1 MIPNGGR
8 IGIVAGSGYLPLHV
22 AKRLSSLGEKIYV
35 AGLQGAAD
43 PSLDRPE
50 WETAWY
56 DVYSLGILME
66 GLVQAGVRKVV
77 LAGRV
82 GHEEIYRTSEFDEVL
97 KDLLCNLKDHRPA
110 TILGGMVDLFTK
122 HGFEVL
128 PLIEVAPDLLPV
140 TGRLAGPPVK
150 PGQIRDIQ
158 LGWRIARIIAD
169 QDIGQAV
176 VVKDGAVV
184 AVEAMEGTDKTI
196 ERALRVSGGDITV
209 VKLAASHHDFRYDV
223 PTVGPD
229 TISRLG
235 DAGSSLIAVEAGRCF
250 LLDPDQISTLCA
262 DSGITLI
269 SASET
274 SDGVVNWSDV

>member
-1 MIPNGGR
+1 M
-8 IGIVAGSGYLPLHV
+8 
-22 AKRLSSLGEKIYV
+22 GEKIYV
-35 AGLQGAAD
+35 AGLDGAAD
-43 PSLDRPE
+43 PGLDSPE

-56 DVYSLGILME
+56 GAYSLGKLME
-66 GLVQAGVRKVV
+66 GLVRAGVKKVV

-82 GHEEIYRTSEFDEVL
+82 GHEEIYHTGEFDDLL
-97 KDLLCNLKDHRPA
+97 KDLLGSLKDLRPS

-128 PLIEVAPDLLPV
+128 PLVEVAPDLLPPA
-140 TGRLAGPPVK
+140 GRLAGPPAK
-150 PGQIRDIQ
+150 PGQVQDVQ

-169 QDIGQAV
+169 HDIGQVV

-184 AVEAMEGTDKTI
+184 AVEAMEGTDRTI
-196 ERALRVSGGDITV
+196 ERALKVAGANVTA

-229 TISRLG
+229 TIIRLG
-235 DAGSSLIAVEAGRCF
+235 DAAGSLIAVEAGRCL
-250 LLDPDQISTLCA
+250 LLDPDQISVLCA
-262 DSGITLI
+262 ELGVTLI

-274 SDGVVNWSDV
+274 NDGGVHWPEV

>member
-1 MIPNGGR
+1 MISNGAR
-8 IGIVAGSGYLPLHV
+8 IGIVAGSGYLPLHI
-22 AKRLSSLGEKIYV
+22 AKRLSGMGEDIYV

-43 PSLDRPE
+43 PGLDRPG

-56 DVYSLGILME
+56 GAYSLGKLME
-66 GLVQAGVRKVV
+66 GLVQARVRKVV

-82 GHEEIYRTSEFDEVL
+82 GHEEIYRTGEFDDPLKELLANL
-97 KDLLCNLKDHRPA
+97 KDLRPA

-128 PLIEVAPDLLPV
+128 PLVDVAPDLLPAA
-140 TGRLAGPPVK
+140 GQLAGPPVK
-150 PGQIRDIQ
+150 PEQAHDIK

-169 QDIGQAV
+169 QDIGQVV
-176 VVKDGAVV
+176 VVKNGAVV
-184 AVEAMEGTDKTI
+184 AVEAMEGTDRTI
-196 ERALRVSGGDITV
+196 ERAVRVSGGNVTV

-235 DAGSSLIAVEAGRCF
+235 NTGRSLIAVEAGRC
-250 LLDPDQISTLCA
+250 LLIDPDQISFLCA
-262 DSGITLI
+262 ESGVSLI
-269 SASET
+269 SACET
-274 SDGVVNWSDV
+274 GDGGVHWPDV